1 MEDWFHA
8 ILEHL
13 YKTYPLDHSFHNIN
27 DFLIT
32 DLNVDS
38 KIPNHLHRLS
48 AVISILKQ
56 KGYIDGN
63 PQPAKY
69 QEARGNVIGV
79 VNRGAGF
86 EDINSLLTHTIEIR
100 LTIDGFVYMQDRE
113 LKAQEHQSVIITNKI
128 SRKTN
133 VWIPIILLVTVII
146 SGVSLYKQFTSQTAV
161 QYREQQQKTRAKV
174 EDSVLQV
181 HQIHLNSLDKK
192 QIYLDSVI
200 KTLMNPK

>member
-1 MEDWFHA
+1 MKDWFHA

-69 QEARGNVIGV
+69 HEARGNVIGV

-128 SRKTN
+128 SRRTN
-133 VWIPIILLVTVII
+133 IWTPIILLVTVII
-146 SGVSLYKQFTSQTAV
+146 SGVSLFKQFTSQTAV
-161 QYREQQQKTRAKV
+161 QYREQQQKARA
-174 EDSVLQV
+174 
-181 HQIHLNSLDKK
+181 
-192 QIYLDSVI
+192 
-200 KTLMNPK
+200 